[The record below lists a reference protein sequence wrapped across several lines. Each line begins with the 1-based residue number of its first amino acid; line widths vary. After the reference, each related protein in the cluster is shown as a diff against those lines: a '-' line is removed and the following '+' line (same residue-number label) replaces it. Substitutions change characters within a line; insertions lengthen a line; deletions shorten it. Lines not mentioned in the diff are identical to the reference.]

1 MATPLNTFKTKTHLI
16 KTKAGAPGSDPGGT
30 DFVYEVPA
38 GVTSIILMA
47 QVTNIGNTGT
57 RNVTFVHW
65 SPGTGEATPLVQDF
79 PVQQNDA
86 VGVLTGKLIVEQ
98 ENQIMVWADQADELK
113 LTLSFLES
121 LNG

>member
-16 KTKAGAPGSDPGGT
+16 KAKSAGSDPGGT

-38 GVTSIILMA
+38 GTTAIILMA
-47 QVTNIGNTGT
+47 QVTNVANVAT

-65 SPGTGEATPLVQDF
+65 NPSTGEATELVKDF
-79 PVQQNDA
+79 PVQINDA

-98 ENQIMVWADQADELK
+98 ENQIMVWADAADELK